1 MLLIVEKQ
9 KKIGVV
15 WRRQVIWELTRWKY
29 QQATNANCIY
39 DLFMIIVIIV
49 YSQKLLCKAD
59 CGVSGK
65 RCSLENTPIVLWLF

>member
-1 MLLIVEKQ
+1 MFIAKKQ

-15 WRRQVIWELTRWKY
+15 WRRQVIWKLTRWEY
-29 QQATNANCIY
+29 QQVMNANCI
-39 DLFMIIVIIV
+39 MIIV

-65 RCSLENTPIVLWLF
+65 RCSLENTPIVLSVLWLF